1 MAYGLKYQDDF
12 FDVDEHK
19 WRLKIYQWN
28 FSGSTETNTLTLGP
42 DAVQIMYEQKGDDFF
57 SPIIGSSCKIQLY
70 VTESLGGTFWEDED
84 RNWEAANFNWEENN
98 FDCLLYTSPSPR
110 DRG

>member
-42 DAVQIMYEQKGDDFF
+42 DAVQIMYEQKVMISFHQLLGVAVRF
-57 SPIIGSSCKIQLY
+57 SCM
-70 VTESLGGTFWEDED
+70 
-84 RNWEAANFNWEENN
+84 
-98 FDCLLYTSPSPR
+98 
-110 DRG
+110 